1 MPDASIGSASPG
13 YYCSL
18 PVRCDHH
25 LKATHSLLDFKEE
38 IHLNTFMAN
47 AQNVERKWYVV
58 DADGMVLGR
67 LASQVANILRGKN
80 KPTYTPHVDTGDH
93 VIVINAAKVVLT
105 GTKLDQKVYY
115 HHSGYAGG
123 LKETKYRKLIAEK
136 PEFAVRHAIEGM
148 LPKGPLGRKMA
159 TKLRVYAGP
168 EHEQAAQ
175 KPEALELIK

>member
-1 MPDASIGSASPG
+1 MKTYIPKTADI
-13 YYCSL
+13 
-18 PVRCDHH
+18 D
-25 LKATHSLLDFKEE
+25 
-38 IHLNTFMAN
+38 
-47 AQNVERKWYVV
+47 RKWYVV

-93 VIVINAAKVVLT
+93 VIVINASKIVLT
-105 GTKLDQKVYY
+105 GKKLDQKVYY

-123 LKETKYRKLIAEK
+123 LKETKYRKLMAEK
-136 PEFAVRHAIEGM
+136 PEFALRRAVVGM

-159 TKLRVYAGP
+159 TKLRIYAGP

-175 KPEALELIK
+175 KPEVLELIK